1 MLVREE
7 TGLRHSGCGKQLI
20 SLAPAKG
27 SLGSGGGSTGCS
39 GLDSSVGQDS
49 VGELLLGLGEAGTC
63 SSVLR
68 VDLGEWE
75 MRRRLGQ

>member
-1 MLVREE
+1 MGN
-7 TGLRHSGCGKQLI
+7 TLI
-20 SLAPAKG
+20 SLVPAKG

-63 SSVLR
+63 PSVLR

-75 MRRRLGQ
+75 KRHRLEQ